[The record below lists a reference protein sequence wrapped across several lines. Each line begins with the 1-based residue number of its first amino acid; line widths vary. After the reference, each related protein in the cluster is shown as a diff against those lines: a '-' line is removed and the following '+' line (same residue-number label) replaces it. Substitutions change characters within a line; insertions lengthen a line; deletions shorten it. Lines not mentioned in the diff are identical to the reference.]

1 MKKVHTLRAKAG
13 VTAGLM
19 LVAGLG
25 VAATASPAAAAGYCD
40 TGKSIMKGSSN
51 HIFVPAN
58 GTSTS
63 CTMAQGASGN
73 HVKALQR
80 ALKDCYD
87 VGLESEKDVDGVFG
101 PKTYSAL
108 WAAQGK
114 AGTKQD
120 GIYGPNTRDA
130 LKWPRYKKLDGS
142 YQGCGSF

>member
-1 MKKVHTLRAKAG
+1 MKRVHTLRAKAG
-13 VTAGLM
+13 VTAGFM
-19 LVAGLG
+19 LVAGAG
-25 VAATASPAAAAGYCD
+25 MVATAAPAAAAGYCD
-40 TGKSIMKGSSN
+40 TGKSIMKGTYN

-58 GTSTS
+58 GTSTN
-63 CTMAQGASGN
+63 CTMARGATGN

-80 ALKDCYD
+80 ALKDCYN
-87 VGLESEKDVDGVFG
+87 VGLEAEKDVDGSFG

-142 YQGCGSF
+142 FQGCGSI